1 MSTNTPPQPDG
12 QRRPLSRTLPDPWG
26 PDDGG
31 GAGQPGTPAA
41 GPRPG
46 SPAARRTI
54 EQPVPGSSRRGAG
67 APRGRGGSRVTAG
80 TGAGGV
86 GEALSYDVLRLSGVR
101 GSDSALART
110 LGALVGGDP
119 DAQRLPEL
127 AALAQAPVATGR
139 RVAVFATRGGA
150 GATTTAALLARFFS
164 AARPD
169 RVAVLDAAEEH
180 GSLGLRLGVAGGRP
194 GPATLAGLLPAT
206 TGGNLPTAEEL
217 DGLLG
222 HAAQNLAATASPGA
236 DAADQAH
243 EVPGSLLR
251 EACATISRYFALTIV
266 DCPTGIR
273 RPATGAALADAHA
286 AVWVV
291 PGTLSGVEDA
301 LARLAGPT
309 LRGLAA
315 SGRLLVVVAQQDRAA
330 PVPTAVHARRFNE
343 LGYEAH
349 ALGYDAHLAAGAR
362 IRAGLLGA
370 ERRTAL
376 AGLAARVLD
385 VANAAPASAP
395 SAAPRSGRRA

>member
-1 MSTNTPPQPDG
+1 MSTNTPPPPPG
-12 QRRPLSRTLPDPWG
+12 EPRRPLSRTLPDPWG
-26 PDDGG
+26 PDDGASRSS
-31 GAGQPGTPAA
+31 GAPDSPGH
-41 GPRPG
+41 PG
-46 SPAARRTI
+46 VRRTI
-54 EQPVPGSSRRGAG
+54 EQPVPRASRRTAG
-67 APRGRGGSRVTAG
+67 AARGGRAGVTAG

-86 GEALSYDVLRLSGVR
+86 GEALSYDVLRLSSVR
-101 GSDSALART
+101 GSDSLLART
-110 LGALVGGDP
+110 LGSLAGGDP
-119 DAQRLPEL
+119 DAQQLPEL
-127 AALAQAPVATGR
+127 TALAQAPVATGR

-150 GATTTAALLARFFS
+150 GATTTAVLLARFFS

-169 RVAVLDAAEEH
+169 RVAILDAAEEH
-180 GSLGLRLGVAGGRP
+180 GTLGLRLGAVRGSG

-222 HAAQNLAATASPGA
+222 HAAGNLAATASPGA
-236 DAADQAH
+236 DASADQSAH
-243 EVPGSLLR
+243 EIPGSLLR

-266 DCPTGIR
+266 DCPTGVL

-301 LARLAGPT
+301 MARLAAPT

-315 SGRLLVVVAQQDRAA
+315 SGRLLLVVAQQDRAA
-330 PVPTAVHARRFNE
+330 AVPASVHVRRFNE

-349 ALGYDAHLAAGAR
+349 VLGYDAHLAAGAR

-376 AGLAARVLD
+376 ARLAARVLE
-385 VANAAPASAP
+385 VANT
-395 SAAPRSGRRA
+395 APRSPDRTGPRA